1 MSDQSAD
8 TLGLIA
14 VLITVGGAILV
25 GLIQWI
31 VKSSERRLEEHI
43 ASYER
48 TNKEEHR
55 ELSSQIGKHGEALAK
70 QGETLVKQAEAL
82 AHLRD
87 DVTTQGESLAN
98 QSEALARQGETLV
111 EQAEALAHLRED
123 VATQGETLANQSEA
137 LAKQGETL
145 AKQTEALAFLRE
157 DVAKQDQTLAR
168 QGEALTKHGETLS
181 HLRGDVATQGETLMG
196 LREGV
201 AGLNALTERNIA
213 RGIMDY
219 VRKTSGGA
227 GQTVGD

>member
-70 QGETLVKQAEAL
+70 QGETLAKQTEAL

-87 DVTTQGESLAN
+87 DVTTRGES
-98 QSEALARQGETLV
+98 
-111 EQAEALAHLRED
+111 
-123 VATQGETLANQSEA
+123 LANQSEA

>member
-48 TNKEEHR
+48 TNKEEHW
-55 ELSSQIGKHGEALAK
+55 ELSSQIGKHGEALAR
-70 QGETLVKQAEAL
+70 QGETLVK
-82 AHLRD
+82 
-87 DVTTQGESLAN
+87 
-98 QSEALARQGETLV
+98 
-111 EQAEALAHLRED
+111 QAEALAHLRED
-123 VATQGETLANQSEA
+123 VATQGETLVKQGEA